1 MSDIL
6 IRRSFPRDAHWTYDD
21 PSGVP
26 DLPLS
31 INVPDTLRGGIEQ
44 AAARDG
50 LTPTA
55 WLAALVVRT
64 LAPATPKAV

>member
-6 IRRSFPRDAHWTYDD
+6 IRAGFPTDAHWTYDD

-26 DLPLS
+26 ELPLS

-55 WLAALVVRT
+55 WLAALVTRA

>member
-6 IRRSFPRDAHWTYDD
+6 IRGSFPRDAHWTYDD

-31 INVPDTLRGGIEQ
+31 IEVPDTLRGGIEQ
-44 AAARDG
+44 AAAHDG

-55 WLAALVVRT
+55 WLAALVRRT
-64 LAPATPKAV
+64 LAPAIPKAV

>member
-6 IRRSFPRDAHWTYDD
+6 IRGSFPRDAHWTYDD

-31 INVPDTLRGGIEQ
+31 INVPDTLRGGLEQ

-55 WLAALVVRT
+55 WLAELVSRAL
-64 LAPATPKAV
+64 AAATPNAV

>member
-6 IRRSFPRDAHWTYDD
+6 IRPFPTDPHWTYDD

-26 DLPLS
+26 DLPLE
-31 INVPDTLRGGIEQ
+31 VPESLRGGVEQ

-50 LTPTA
+50 VTPVEWLRRLVSAGLALKTPTA
-55 WLAALVVRT
+55 V
-64 LAPATPKAV
+64 